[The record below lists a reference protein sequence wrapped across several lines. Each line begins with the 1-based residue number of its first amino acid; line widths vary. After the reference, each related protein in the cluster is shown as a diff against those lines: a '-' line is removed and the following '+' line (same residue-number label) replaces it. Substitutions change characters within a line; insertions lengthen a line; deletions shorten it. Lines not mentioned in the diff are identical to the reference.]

1 MLKPKAHTAI
11 RGTRDDNFGYV
22 GLISY
27 GQTCYVNSVL
37 QQIFMNQE
45 LVKMIC
51 LAKVNRSKLY
61 QESVNI
67 FETLQSSSSRTTDP
81 GNWIEAACHE
91 LGMHQ
96 LWIRVDVVVEFS
108 PTNELARCRDT
119 LFSLPLYRRWLPH
132 SHLVVRASN
141 ASHTLEMSNA
151 ICRWEDRIVR
161 CSP

>member
-1 MLKPKAHTAI
+1 MEQKVKRLYIQFNACLQAYSEPPPPQSVLKPKAHTAI

-81 GNWIEAACHE
+81 GNWIDAACH
-91 LGMHQ
+91 
-96 LWIRVDVVVEFS
+96 
-108 PTNELARCRDT
+108 
-119 LFSLPLYRRWLPH
+119 
-132 SHLVVRASN
+132 
-141 ASHTLEMSNA
+141 
-151 ICRWEDRIVR
+151 
-161 CSP
+161 